1 MNPQQATHLR
11 ELCLAVDA
19 EQKTFLDV
27 EAQIEKLGKHIEQLE
42 GLREQ
47 AQGKV
52 AYAIGG
58 RDAVAKAFLPQAMTL
73 SEAWETDYKGLQT
86 GHAPKLKGEKGPKMV
101 DSDDNVAAGKKA

>member
-27 EAQIEKLGKHIEQLE
+27 EAQIEKHRKHIEQLE
-42 GLREQ
+42 ALREQ

-58 RDAVAKAFLPQAMTL
+58 RDAVAKAFLPGSVTL
-73 SEAWETDYKGLQT
+73 SEAWESDYKGLRT
-86 GHAPKLKGEKGPKMV
+86 GGQQPAKGEKRPKMV
-101 DSDDNVAAGKKA
+101 DSDANVAEGKKA